1 MTPFPHKKLLIRLG
15 AVVGVLIAALLVLPS
30 LIDLNSYKPMIV
42 AQVKQATGR
51 DLTIEGPIRLSLLP
65 LPVVS
70 LDGVKFANA
79 AGAKDPN
86 MAEVKSVIV
95 RLSLPA
101 LLTGAIEASELTLVA
116 PRINLEIDATGQPN
130 WAFAPAAGDSGPLPV
145 HDIRVDGGTLSFSD
159 ARTGLS
165 VVADRLDFS
174 ASATSMTGPV
184 AMTGSGSVDGAPL
197 RFQVS
202 LGAKGATGY
211 DVDIALDAAGGRL
224 AYKGTVSELGPDAK
238 LSGTASASAENLVRF
253 VKTLARIAGQPKPHV
268 PPLLAGKF
276 RFEGPVALS
285 RTDLSAKDFTL
296 VLGDDKVTG
305 SLVAKVGPVL
315 SIDARVTAARLDL
328 DRWLQ
333 AIVLPPEI
341 EAEKK
346 KPVQPAPA
354 APTGSAATVPP
365 PPTMPPPTPPA
376 SLPVTG
382 SWLATLNAKLALE
395 VGELIYNKQ
404 PVRNIAVE
412 IEARNGLVAVPKFG
426 ASLPGDLVVRAA
438 STLSDGSPRPRVSG
452 DFSLEGPKLRETLA
466 WLQIDTSAIP
476 ADKFK
481 RVSMRGRMGSRD
493 GDVQVE
499 GTSFELDDLKGRA
512 GITVAFTIPLSVELA
527 LDLGT
532 VELESF
538 ILPSGQSASKTS
550 PAGAVVP
557 LLALLG
563 PSLGLKLKV
572 ARINYRGEVVSGVD
586 LDVARQAGT
595 LRLNNL
601 KVASLAGARLEVR
614 GAVADYWTPLPNAN
628 VVFKFDAPDIDRVLK
643 LADAPPTGFG
653 AVSASGDAGGNW
665 ENLAIRHGAVSAIG
679 SIVQASGTLALLGVV
694 EGRITSMSYQG
705 SVVVDGQPMV
715 VAISATNLADR
726 PNITAN
732 VKADTLDFDKFFHGR
747 AAPRPAA
754 RGRAAASDEIDTAS
768 FRSFDGAFTL
778 TTGTLASGGGPARLG
793 NADVAATLKDGR
805 LTITHLK
812 GGLYGGSI
820 SLAGVVDATQPALSI
835 DLKGDANGLHI
846 GQMMRESS
854 GTNEVGSLIKITL
867 DGILNANGIALRGS
881 GTTAGQLKSS
891 LAGGA
896 RLSGHVYPRAD
907 RFLQIIG
914 AAATGVTGGA
924 IDFTLGNIASLFG
937 EKGGI
942 GIGNLL
948 NAISLVLN
956 RFVNHDNPI
965 SGEVEITQGV
975 LTGKH
980 LQLQGSGATAS
991 ISTRT
996 YLENATTD
1004 TTIDF
1009 FLAEEPSLPYLIM
1022 TARGPLAGPSFSA
1035 TRGGAQDPPGMTN
1048 ILKQVEK
1055 VPSMLPSI
1063 PLPSFHIPNPF
1074 GR

>member
-1 MTPFPHKKLLIRLG
+1 
-15 AVVGVLIAALLVLPS
+15 
-30 LIDLNSYKPMIV
+30 
-42 AQVKQATGR
+42 
-51 DLTIEGPIRLSLLP
+51 
-65 LPVVS
+65 
-70 LDGVKFANA
+70 
-79 AGAKDPN
+79 
-86 MAEVKSVIV
+86 
-95 RLSLPA
+95 
-101 LLTGAIEASELTLVA
+101 
-116 PRINLEIDATGQPN
+116 
-130 WAFAPAAGDSGPLPV
+130 AFAPSAGDSAPLPV
-145 HDIRVDGGTLSFSD
+145 HDVRVDGGTLSFSD

-165 VVADRLDFS
+165 VHAGRLDFS

-184 AMTGSGSVDGAPL
+184 AMTGSGTVDDAPL
-197 RFQVS
+197 SFQVS
-202 LGAKGATGY
+202 LGAKGPTGY
-211 DVDIALDAAGGRL
+211 DIDVSLDAAGGRL
-224 AYKGTVSELGPDAK
+224 AYKGSLSELGPDAR

-253 VKTLARIAGQPKPHV
+253 VKTLAKITGQPKPHV

-285 RTDLSAKDFTL
+285 RTELSAKDFTL
-296 VLGDDKVTG
+296 VLGDDKVSG
-305 SLVAKVGPVL
+305 SLTAKVGPVL
-315 SIDARVTAARLDL
+315 SIDGRVTAARLDL

-354 APTGSAATVPP
+354 APTGSATAVPPP
-365 PPTMPPPTPPA
+365 PPTMPPPTPPTPSPA
-376 SLPVTG
+376 TA
-382 SWLATLNAKLALE
+382 SWLSTLNAKLALE

-404 PVRNIAVE
+404 SVRNIAVE

-426 ASLPGDLVVRAA
+426 ASLPGDHVVKAA

-476 ADKFK
+476 ADKFT

-595 LRLNNL
+595 LRLNDL

-628 VVFKFDAPDIDRVLK
+628 VIFKFDAPDIDRVLK

-747 AAPRPAA
+747 AAPRPTA
-754 RGRAAASDEIDTAS
+754 RGRTAASNEIDTAS
-768 FRSFDGAFTL
+768 FRSFDGTFTL
-778 TTGTLASGGGPARLG
+778 TTGALAAGGGAPARLG

-835 DLKGDANGLHI
+835 DLKGDANGLRI

-980 LQLQGSGATAS
+980 LQLQGSGATAG

-996 YLENATTD
+996 SLENATTD

-1035 TRGGAQDPPGMTN
+1035 TRGGASDPPGMTN

-1063 PLPSFHIPNPF
+1063 PMPSFHIPNPF